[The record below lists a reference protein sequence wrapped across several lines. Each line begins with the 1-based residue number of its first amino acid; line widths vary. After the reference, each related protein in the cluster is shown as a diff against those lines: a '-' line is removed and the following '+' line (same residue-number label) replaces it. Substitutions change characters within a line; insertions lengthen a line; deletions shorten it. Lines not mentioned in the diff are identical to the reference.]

1 MANYFVD
8 PVNGSD
14 SNTATQAQ
22 NPATAWASFAHAIG
36 AASFT
41 MSGSGDTVWL
51 IPYCALSWRNI
62 ALSLTPGTGNI
73 LTIQGDFDGR
83 GPACCWSDDG
93 IYRPMHLDGLYHQRY
108 DMAG

>member
-14 SNTATQAQ
+14 SNTASQAGIM
-22 NPATAWASFAHAIG
+22 PAWASFAHAIG
-36 AASFT
+36 AAAFT
-41 MSGSGDTVWL
+41 MSGTGDTVWL
-51 IPYCALSWRNI
+51 IPTAPVVGNI

-73 LTIQGDFDGR
+73 LTIQGDFDGAAQR
-83 GPACCWSDDG
+83 AARANG
-93 IYRPMHLDGLYHQRY
+93 ICEPMHLDGLCRQRY